1 MFHFRAGVSLDTR
14 QPGSVFKIL
23 HTRQSKIIREFPRK
37 KSSNS
42 SLTAEKTR
50 SVFPTKAR
58 NAEIPSGGSND
69 HFVNIE
75 CIDFS

>member
-23 HTRQSKIIREFPRK
+23 HTRQSEIIREIPRK

-42 SLTAEKTR
+42 VLQTAEKTR
-50 SVFPTKAR
+50 SVFPPIAR

-69 HFVNIE
+69 HFSE
-75 CIDFS
+75 Y